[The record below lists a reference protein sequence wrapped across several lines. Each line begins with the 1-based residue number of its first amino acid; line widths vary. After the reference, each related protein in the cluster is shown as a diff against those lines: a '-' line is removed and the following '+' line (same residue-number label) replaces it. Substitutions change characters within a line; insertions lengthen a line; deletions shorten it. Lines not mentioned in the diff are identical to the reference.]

1 MELDD
6 LKESWKKD
14 KQGSNFNVNI
24 MELIQRESDGPISVL
39 KKTFKKKLKIL
50 AMVSCTLAIQNIT
63 LWNNDM
69 LMWLFIGY
77 CGIIGGYYYSRY
89 NLLDDIRT
97 LDMTVSGNIKKQV
110 KTLEKGVAFHLA
122 IMQIMPVVFAVALEI
137 LMQNDEEPFFFDWHK
152 QSFYLRLMCYIGFF
166 VIFYFVKQYAIGR
179 NFDRHVK
186 YLKELSGQ
194 LE

>member
-14 KQGSNFNVNI
+14 KQGSDFNVNI
-24 MELIQRESDGPISVL
+24 MELIKRESDGPISIL
-39 KKTFKKKLKIL
+39 KKTFKKKFKIL
-50 AMVSCTLAIQNIT
+50 AIVSCALAVKNIT

-89 NLLDDIRT
+89 SLLEDMHT

-110 KTLEKGVAFHLA
+110 ITLEKGVAFHLA

-137 LMQNDEEPFFFDWHK
+137 LMYNNKEPFFSDWHK
-152 QSFYLRLMCYIGFF
+152 QSFYLRIVCYIGFF
-166 VIFYFVKQYAIGR
+166 VMFFFVKRYAIGR
-179 NFDRHVK
+179 NFSSHVK
-186 YLKELSGQ
+186 YLKTLSGQ
-194 LE
+194 LD